1 MEVVVIGAGPAGVV
15 AALRAA
21 ELGAHTSLVTR
32 DSLGGMAANDGP
44 VPVRTLA
51 QAARLLREARQLELF
66 GIEVGSPAL
75 NYPRLLAR
83 VGSVVDEVRAH
94 STLRANLDHAGVA
107 ILENVGTARFLD
119 QHRIA
124 CERGPELTADRVIL
138 CTGGSN
144 RQLPV
149 PGAAELT
156 VGHSAAFA
164 LTEVPRSMI
173 VVGAGATGVQVAS
186 IFDELGT
193 RVQLFEAA
201 PRILLTEDEDV
212 STTMAAALR
221 ATGVTVSEEF
231 GRIERF
237 EASADGVRMVFSRDG
252 ERHTADA
259 AVAAVAIGWQADTL
273 GLNLSAVGAELNR
286 GGYVQVDEYLQTT
299 APGVFAAGDV
309 TGRLMLVSHAVHDG
323 YAAAT
328 NAVAGPITPVGGEL
342 SPVGSFTDPE
352 YAHVGLTEA
361 QGRAAEDVVVAHVR
375 YDTVPRPIIDGR
387 TVGFCKLIVSR
398 ASHEILGCHIVGE
411 RAVEIAQ
418 LATVAMAA
426 HAKIDMLARL
436 PFSFP
441 TYTNTLG
448 RAVLDAADQLGAG
461 GIWSA
466 AELPGTAV

>member
-1 MEVVVIGAGPAGVV
+1 MDVVVIGAGPAGVV

-21 ELGAHTSLVTR
+21 ELGAHTTLVTR
-32 DSLGGMAANDGP
+32 DSLGGMAASDGP

-75 NYPRLLAR
+75 DYPRLLAR
-83 VGSVVDEVRAH
+83 VSSVVHEVRAH
-94 STLRANLDHAGVA
+94 STLRANLERAGVV
-107 ILENVGTARFLD
+107 ILENVGTARFVG

-149 PGAAELT
+149 AGASEFT

-164 LTEVPRSMI
+164 MTDVPESMI

-186 IFDELGT
+186 IFGELGT

-201 PRILLTEDEDV
+201 PRILLTEDEGV

-221 ATGVTVSEEF
+221 ASGVSVSEEF

-237 EASADGVRMVFSRDG
+237 EACPAGVRMVFSRDG
-252 ERHTADA
+252 EERTADA
-259 AVAAVAIGWQADTL
+259 TVAVVAIGWQADTAGL
-273 GLNLSAVGAELNR
+273 GLVAVGVELDRR
-286 GGYVQVDEYLQTT
+286 GYLQVDEYLQTT
-299 APGVFAAGDV
+299 APGVFGAGDV
-309 TGRLMLVSHAVHDG
+309 TGRLMLASHAVHDG
-323 YAAAT
+323 YAVAT
-328 NAVAGPITPVGGEL
+328 NAVAGPSVRVGGEL

-361 QGRAAEDVVVAHVR
+361 QARASEDVVVAHVR

-398 ASHEILGCHIVGE
+398 ASQEILGCHIVGE

-418 LATVAMAA
+418 LASVAMASN
-426 HAKIDMLARL
+426 AKIDVLARL

-441 TYTNTLG
+441 TYTNLLG

-466 AELPGTAV
+466 AELPGPTA